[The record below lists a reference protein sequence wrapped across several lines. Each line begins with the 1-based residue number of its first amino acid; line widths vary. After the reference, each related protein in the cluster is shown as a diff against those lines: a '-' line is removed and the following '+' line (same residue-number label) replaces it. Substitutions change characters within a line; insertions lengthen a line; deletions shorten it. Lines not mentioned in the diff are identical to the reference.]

1 MKVFIIAE
9 VGINHNGSINL
20 AKKLINV
27 ASKAGADAVKFQTFK
42 TENVVVKNAKK
53 ANYQKNDNEKN
64 QSQFELIKKLEL
76 SAKTHK
82 KLINYCKKKKQIL
95 FLSSPFDLDSIDLLN
110 NLGLKTIKVPSGEIT
125 NLPFLKKLGKLNKKI
140 ILSTGMANMNE
151 IKDALNVLIKAG
163 TPKKKNY
170 SDAC

>member
-76 SAKTHK
+76 SANTHK
-82 KLINYCKKKKQIL
+82 KLIIYQ
-95 FLSSPFDLDSIDLLN
+95 
-110 NLGLKTIKVPSGEIT
+110 VP
-125 NLPFLKKLGKLNKKI
+125 
-140 ILSTGMANMNE
+140 
-151 IKDALNVLIKAG
+151 LI
-163 TPKKKNY
+163 
-170 SDAC
+170 